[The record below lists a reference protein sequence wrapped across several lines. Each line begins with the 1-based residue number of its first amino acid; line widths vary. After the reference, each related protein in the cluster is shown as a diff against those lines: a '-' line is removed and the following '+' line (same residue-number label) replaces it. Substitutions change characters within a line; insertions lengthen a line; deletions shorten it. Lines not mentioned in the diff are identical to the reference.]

1 MKCSNC
7 LQICFFHPRQNPALP
22 IYTSSINVCHI
33 LFEIFLVLIIIF
45 GRGSMLN
52 EIQCSKLVLSNNYTD
67 SISFTYVLK
76 LTIGCIDL
84 HSHQFVIIFYRP
96 PLIPKFIF
104 LRRIYFIRHCDGL
117 FLIRIL
123 IGIMDKSTFT
133 DIQLLSNE
141 SSSWENLLMIDDVNI
156 CPLFIF

>member
-33 LFEIFLVLIIIF
+33 LFAIFLVLIIIF

-67 SISFTYVLK
+67 SISFTYLLK
-76 LTIGCIDL
+76 LTIGCIDF

-96 PLIPKFIF
+96 PYSRNCFFYGEYILSAIATA
-104 LRRIYFIRHCDGL
+104 YFS
-117 FLIRIL
+117 FVY
-123 IGIMDKSTFT
+123 
-133 DIQLLSNE
+133 LLVSWTRVPSLTSNF
-141 SSSWENLLMIDDVNI
+141 SPMNHLSGRVY
-156 CPLFIF
+156 